1 MNFTAARWPHGTVPG
16 PAYDAAMLEQI
27 GQAAASPARWA
38 DEAIEA
44 DRAAD
49 LLRSPRV
56 RRGGSG
62 IHVRVD
68 GRSVVEFSSNDY
80 LGLSVHPQVR
90 EAAARAAHDLGVGAT
105 GSRHLSGSH
114 AAMLDL
120 EARLAEFE
128 GTESAT
134 LAPTGYAANVAI
146 LEALGGPDAVVFSDA
161 LNHASI
167 IDGCRASRS
176 RVAVYAHRDVAD
188 LERRLA
194 ACDARTVIVSDGVFS
209 SEGTMADVGALA
221 ELAQR
226 YNAWLVV
233 DEAHATGV
241 VGPGGAGLTSGA
253 GVSALPNIVK
263 VVTFSKA
270 LGASGAAVCG
280 TSQVRQL
287 LLQRGRSLIYST
299 GLPHPVVAA
308 VTAALGVL
316 QGEPELRARLRFNT
330 TLLHQL
336 AEPMA
341 RADHACE
348 LPLFLVDAG
357 AAGHAMQLEQLL
369 WETGWMVH
377 ALRPPTVPE
386 GTSALR
392 VTVSALHKPDEIAG
406 VADALRAA
414 LVPRS

>member
-1 MNFTAARWPHGTVPG
+1 
-16 PAYDAAMLEQI
+16 MLEQI
-27 GQAAASPARWA
+27 RRRAASTAGWA

-56 RRGGSG
+56 RSGGNG
-62 IHVRVD
+62 VHGRID

-80 LGLSVHPQVR
+80 LGLSVHPRVR
-90 EAAARAAHDLGVGAT
+90 EAAARAARELGVGAT

-120 EARLAEFE
+120 ESKLAAFE
-128 GTESAT
+128 GTETAT
-134 LAPTGYAANVAI
+134 LAPTGYAANLAI

-161 LNHASI
+161 LNHASM

-176 RVAVYAHRDVAD
+176 RVEVFAHRDTRD

-194 ACDARTVIVSDGVFS
+194 DCEARAIIVSDGVFS
-209 SEGTMADVGALA
+209 SEGTVADVAALA
-221 ELAQR
+221 ELADR
-226 YNAWLVV
+226 HDAWLVV

-241 VGPGGAGLTSGA
+241 LGPDGAGLA
-253 GVSALPNIVK
+253 AAARVSARSNVVK
-263 VVTFSKA
+263 IVTFSKA
-270 LGASGAAVCG
+270 LGASGGAVCG

-299 GLPHPVVAA
+299 GLAHPVVAA
-308 VTAALGVL
+308 VGAALDVL
-316 QGEPELRARLRFNT
+316 QDEPELRARLRFNT

-336 AEPMA
+336 AEPLA
-341 RADHACE
+341 AAEHSCE
-348 LPLFLVDAG
+348 LPLLLVPAG
-357 AAGHAMQLEQLL
+357 SAGRAMELEQVL
-369 WETGWMVH
+369 WRGGWMVH
-377 ALRPPTVPE
+377 ALRPPTVPQ
-386 GTSALR
+386 GRSALR
-392 VTVSALHKPDEIAG
+392 VTVSALHQPEEIAG

-414 LVPRS
+414 RVPRT

>member
-1 MNFTAARWPHGTVPG
+1 
-16 PAYDAAMLEQI
+16 MLE
-27 GQAAASPARWA
+27 
-38 DEAIEA
+38 
-44 DRAAD
+44 
-49 LLRSPRV
+49 
-56 RRGGSG
+56 
-62 IHVRVD
+62 
-68 GRSVVEFSSNDY
+68 
-80 LGLSVHPQVR
+80 
-90 EAAARAAHDLGVGAT
+90 
-105 GSRHLSGSH
+105 
-114 AAMLDL
+114 L
-120 EARLAEFE
+120 ESRLAEFE

-146 LEALGGPDAVVFSDA
+146 LEALGGPDAVVLSDA

-209 SEGTMADVGALA
+209 TEGTLADVAALA
-221 ELAQR
+221 ELAHR
-226 YNAWLVV
+226 YGAWLVV

-241 VGPGGAGLTSGA
+241 IGPGGAGLTSGA

-299 GLPHPVVAA
+299 GLAHPVVAA
-308 VTAALGVL
+308 VTAGLGVL

-341 RADHACE
+341 RSDHACE
-348 LPLFLVDAG
+348 LPLLLVDAG

-414 LVPRS
+414 LVPLT

>member
-1 MNFTAARWPHGTVPG
+1 MRRDGGRPG
-16 PAYDAAMLEQI
+16 AAYDAAMIQQI
-27 GQAAASPARWA
+27 SHAAASPARWA
-38 DEAIEA
+38 DAAIEA

-56 RRGGSG
+56 RRGGNG
-62 IHVRVD
+62 IHGRVD

-80 LGLSVHPQVR
+80 LGLSVHPGVR
-90 EAAARAAHDLGVGAT
+90 DAAARAARDLGVGAT

-176 RVAVYAHRDVAD
+176 RVEVYAHRDVND

-194 ACDARTVIVSDGVFS
+194 ACDERAVIVSDGVFS
-209 SEGTMADVGALA
+209 SEGTMADIAALA
-221 ELAQR
+221 ELADR
-226 YNAWLVV
+226 YGAWLVV

-241 VGPGGAGLTSGA
+241 VGPGGAGLTAAA
-253 GVSALPNIVK
+253 GVSALPNVVK

-299 GLPHPVVAA
+299 GLAHPVVAA

-316 QGEPELRARLRFNT
+316 QDEPELRARLRFNT

-336 AEPMA
+336 AEPMTGS
-341 RADHACE
+341 DHSCE
-348 LPLFLVDAG
+348 LPLLLVDVGGAG
-357 AAGHAMQLEQLL
+357 RAVELEQLL
-369 WETGWMVH
+369 WQAGWMVH
-377 ALRPPTVPE
+377 ALRPPTVPT
-386 GTSALR
+386 GSSALR
-392 VTVSALHKPDEIAG
+392 VAVSTLHQPAEVAGVTDALH
-406 VADALRAA
+406 AA
-414 LVPRS
+414 LVQRN